1 MSDVH
6 VDISDDL
13 VNGIFDVLDGN
24 VIYDDT
30 TYPVYKSIPKVPA
43 PVYVWITE
51 VMHDEDGTKDSFMY
65 NGTVQI
71 RVVDESLQ
79 RADKKKGRGI
89 NNVVRGLLKP
99 SRTTVFS
106 IGDTLT
112 MIALKPGGYNELTEQ
127 SDNIMKMSFIDIYDF
142 LIQ

>member
-99 SRTTVFS
+99 ARATTFS

-112 MIALKPGGYNELTEQ
+112 LIVLKPGGYNEMTEQ